1 MLVLTRKPGQ
11 SVMIGDGIEIQVLAV
26 AGERV
31 RIGVTAPR
39 EVAIYRDE
47 VYERI
52 EGDAEEAGAI
62 NGRSGEAADDAVEG
76 LGTRAKNGRS
86 P

>member
-11 SVMIGDGIEIQVLAV
+11 SVMIGDDIEIQVLAV

-47 VYERI
+47 VYDRI
-52 EGDAEEAGAI
+52 EGGAEANAA
-62 NGRSGEAADDAVEG
+62 SGEAADEAVDEA
-76 LGTRAKNGRS
+76 LERASRNGAG
-86 P
+86 